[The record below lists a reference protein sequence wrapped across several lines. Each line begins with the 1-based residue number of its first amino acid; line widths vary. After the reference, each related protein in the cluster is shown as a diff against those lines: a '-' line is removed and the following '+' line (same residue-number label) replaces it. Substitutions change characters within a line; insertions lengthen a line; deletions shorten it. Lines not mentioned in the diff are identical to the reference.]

1 MTVWGHMRDVLV
13 MAEQKWKGSLHSD
26 PLLDT
31 KDLYCYW
38 SHVVTA
44 LFVTIAEVTEDKT
57 QISHKQFLKNNEN
70 SYLDAGPL
78 LFKSCERL
86 VKDIEQMA
94 EHK

>member
-1 MTVWGHMRDVLV
+1 MSDVLV
-13 MAEQKWKGSLHSD
+13 MAEQKWKGSLHSN

-44 LFVTIAEVTEDKT
+44 LFVTIAEVTEDKI
-57 QISHKQFLKNNEN
+57 QISHKRFLKNNEN
-70 SYLDAGPL
+70 SYLDVGPL